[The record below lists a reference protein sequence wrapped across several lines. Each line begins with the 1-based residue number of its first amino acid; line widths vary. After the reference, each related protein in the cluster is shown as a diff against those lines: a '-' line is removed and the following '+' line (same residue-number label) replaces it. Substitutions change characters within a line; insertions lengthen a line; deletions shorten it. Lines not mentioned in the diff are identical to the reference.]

1 MPAALLLAV
10 WVALKSAF
18 AVAAAWPGCPAER
31 CPELLI
37 VTTLTTYF
45 QQLGISEAGTGR
57 RESRPLYSGSAPLHA
72 VTTNGMKVPCIPGAP
87 LAVLR
92 RQILRLL
99 QSDETQEI
107 ASSAYG
113 AGPESAVLSSLC
125 SGHAFLEVALSP
137 EGKAI
142 GVSARPHS
150 SGPRARS
157 GFLRGWWHRRPGGAC
172 GPPRGCGRDGASRGR
187 RNTEPGTGW
196 PCSRASP
203 YCCAPDPGGGGAL
216 RPSSPQ
222 GGGQPALGRP
232 GPGPGA
238 VPADPLAVG
247 RREWSCAGW
256 RRAQPL
262 RLTKERSLRAEATRS
277 RAAWRER
284 RHS

>member
-1 MPAALLLAV
+1 MLDHQWDEGALHPGSPIGCSATANPEASPIRRDPGNRFICIRRGPGERGAVLPVLGAHVLGDSPIPGRESNRRFGSSTLLRSPCTLWFPPRLVAPAA
-10 WVALKSAF
+10 
-18 AVAAAWPGCPAER
+18 
-31 CPELLI
+31 
-37 VTTLTTYF
+37 
-45 QQLGISEAGTGR
+45 
-57 RESRPLYSGSAPLHA
+57 
-72 VTTNGMKVPCIPGAP
+72 
-87 LAVLR
+87 
-92 RQILRLL
+92 
-99 QSDETQEI
+99 
-107 ASSAYG
+107 
-113 AGPESAVLSSLC
+113 
-125 SGHAFLEVALSP
+125 
-137 EGKAI
+137 
-142 GVSARPHS
+142 
-150 SGPRARS
+150 
-157 GFLRGWWHRRPGGAC
+157 GGAC

-222 GGGQPALGRP
+222 GGGQPALGGP

-247 RREWSCAGW
+247 RREWSCAGR

-262 RLTKERSLRAEATRS
+262 RLTEERSLRAEATRS